1 MSVLHHAF
9 FLNFWLAVFN
19 SLPIRPLDGGYIVPA
34 LVRGR
39 TGYRLSMIIT
49 TVLLIVLLIPLILF
63 RFL

>member
-1 MSVLHHAF
+1 
-9 FLNFWLAVFN
+9 
-19 SLPIRPLDGGYIVPA
+19 VPA

-49 TVLLIVLLIPLILF
+49 TVLLIVLLIPLVLF

>member
-1 MSVLHHAF
+1 M
-9 FLNFWLAVFN
+9 N

-34 LVRGR
+34 LVKGR
-39 TGYRLSMIIT
+39 IGYRLSMIIT